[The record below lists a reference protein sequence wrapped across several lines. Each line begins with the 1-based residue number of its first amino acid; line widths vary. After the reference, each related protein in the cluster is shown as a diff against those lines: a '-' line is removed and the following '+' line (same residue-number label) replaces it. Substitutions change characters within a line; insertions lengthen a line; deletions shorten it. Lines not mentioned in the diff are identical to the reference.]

1 MSSRQSTNTNEDK
14 IKLLNACRHGDL
26 DYLGR
31 FIVDGGNL
39 QHMIDNQTGQ
49 TPLHCCI
56 KCTEED
62 KDDDEEE
69 GSKNEKKEDTKNTNE
84 NVTVNVFRRSQLDRL
99 KCTRVIIKSN
109 PEFLTSYDY
118 NGYTPLHLAVIHGD
132 LDFIKVL
139 NEFNNVDM
147 KIKTKGKSLM
157 MSTASSS
164 TTMNRNEPNDINNI
178 GRTVIHLCV
187 IYSQLNILNYLLTN
201 NNNLMKDII
210 NEYDDQGATALHYS
224 VQVNPE
230 QIDEL
235 FELLINIGEANLN
248 APDTHGRTPLI
259 WAATVGST
267 HAVEVLLKLGA
278 NLNHKDSHGLTALH
292 CAASRGNVQ
301 TIQIILNWISIANK
315 DDESKIALFRDVN
328 DNDGCSPLFYSV
340 TTGHIHV
347 TECLIQAGTNVNHT
361 DYKGRTVC
369 HCLARLN
376 SLSNGIKFE
385 NLIKAQLNCLMKAG
399 LDPWKANNTG
409 LTALHEA
416 CLLRNVCFVKQ
427 LATLPGFSKII
438 NATESQG
445 HTSLHLVVAASWSTE
460 PSGLRLCQFLLE
472 HEADINAITHLPN
485 NENVTPL
492 NLAYLNETNDEKS
505 KESLIN
511 LLKQYGGRTYQELIN
526 EGKVHTDLI
535 TSNYDHDNVHID
547 SKNEDKNPN
556 TLSITENELNQVN
569 KIKTSNECVQTS
581 SKERPHMIDTA
592 TEPMENLN
600 SSLTLKDSSVQTCLD
615 RRRRRNKVSKHSLTS
630 LSSEQLLHENTNILP
645 NKYDLTNKSM
655 HKSHENTTNE
665 KFSSLTINDQ
675 IKLNNFNNNHN
686 ETNTK
691 QFIVHV
697 PTSSNMKLRNNN
709 NNNNQLNEINVENRN
724 ITNISQKQQLHHH
737 YNSSS
742 STLNNKILPN
752 LKYPSYSPIY
762 LERELP
768 LVLKRY
774 LDKENNQYSPLIRRS
789 RMPKPTISPYLQPV
803 VPGLSLIKQ
812 KSLLCNQVNQSTRKK
827 SHSANSHYTN
837 YSNLSNPQSNS
848 THVTNSKL
856 DNAQQLNCSHLD
868 VTMPKSHYSTTDNR
882 KSIKNIKQSQIRS
895 KSSKNSHSNLN
906 VNNELKQ
913 TIVDNEFYEYF
924 NQLLKQTNSITQIK
938 NKHNQSINQLNDQH
952 SAMGG
957 ELTPINKH
965 RTELNIDH
973 KM

>member
-292 CAASRGNVQ
+292 CAASR
-301 TIQIILNWISIANK
+301 
-315 DDESKIALFRDVN
+315 
-328 DNDGCSPLFYSV
+328 
-340 TTGHIHV
+340 
-347 TECLIQAGTNVNHT
+347 
-361 DYKGRTVC
+361 
-369 HCLARLN
+369 
-376 SLSNGIKFE
+376 
-385 NLIKAQLNCLMKAG
+385 
-399 LDPWKANNTG
+399 
-409 LTALHEA
+409 
-416 CLLRNVCFVKQ
+416 
-427 LATLPGFSKII
+427 
-438 NATESQG
+438 
-445 HTSLHLVVAASWSTE
+445 
-460 PSGLRLCQFLLE
+460 
-472 HEADINAITHLPN
+472 
-485 NENVTPL
+485 
-492 NLAYLNETNDEKS
+492 
-505 KESLIN
+505 
-511 LLKQYGGRTYQELIN
+511 
-526 EGKVHTDLI
+526 
-535 TSNYDHDNVHID
+535 
-547 SKNEDKNPN
+547 
-556 TLSITENELNQVN
+556 
-569 KIKTSNECVQTS
+569 
-581 SKERPHMIDTA
+581 
-592 TEPMENLN
+592 
-600 SSLTLKDSSVQTCLD
+600 
-615 RRRRRNKVSKHSLTS
+615 
-630 LSSEQLLHENTNILP
+630 
-645 NKYDLTNKSM
+645 
-655 HKSHENTTNE
+655 
-665 KFSSLTINDQ
+665 
-675 IKLNNFNNNHN
+675 
-686 ETNTK
+686 
-691 QFIVHV
+691 
-697 PTSSNMKLRNNN
+697 
-709 NNNNQLNEINVENRN
+709 
-724 ITNISQKQQLHHH
+724 
-737 YNSSS
+737 
-742 STLNNKILPN
+742 
-752 LKYPSYSPIY
+752 
-762 LERELP
+762 
-768 LVLKRY
+768 
-774 LDKENNQYSPLIRRS
+774 
-789 RMPKPTISPYLQPV
+789 
-803 VPGLSLIKQ
+803 
-812 KSLLCNQVNQSTRKK
+812 
-827 SHSANSHYTN
+827 
-837 YSNLSNPQSNS
+837 
-848 THVTNSKL
+848 
-856 DNAQQLNCSHLD
+856 DNAQPLNCSHLD
-868 VTMPKSHYSTTDNR
+868 VTMPKSHYSTTDSR
-882 KSIKNIKQSQIRS
+882 KSIKNIKQSQILS